1 MAKDEEPRAIDLD
14 FDDDEAEETVLAPDQ
29 AALVVD
35 PNGEMWMILPD
46 YPDDAE
52 VPGGVLLLAAVL
64 RKAKDP
70 EWVDEMLAELDAAP
84 TQ

>member
-1 MAKDEEPRAIDLD
+1 MAKDEEHEIDLD
-14 FDDDEAEETVLAPDQ
+14 FEDEDLDETVLGPDQ

-35 PNGEMWMILPD
+35 ATGEMWMVLPD

-70 EWVDEMLAELDAAP
+70 AWVDEMLAELDTAP